1 MKRLALPLLLAGAGV
16 LAGCAANTGIQVRS
30 EPTYEEAKSSLF
42 VAHNRDAITALL
54 SGLDMKKIAETPLLV
69 ATVVNVNDLRKTA
82 PLGRTLSEQYAS
94 QLANQG
100 LLVKELKLRGDIYV
114 REETGELMLSR
125 ELKDIAKVHSA
136 GLVVVGTYS
145 AAVNATFVSLKLVKT
160 DTGQIIKGHDY
171 ALPNNADVNRLLT
184 VK

>member
-82 PLGRTLSEQYAS
+82 PLGRARWSARRCTA
-94 QLANQG
+94 QG
-100 LLVKELKLRGDIYV
+100 HAPGARPD
-114 REETGELMLSR
+114 
-125 ELKDIAKVHSA
+125 
-136 GLVVVGTYS
+136 
-145 AAVNATFVSLKLVKT
+145 
-160 DTGQIIKGHDY
+160 
-171 ALPNNADVNRLLT
+171 
-184 VK
+184 